1 MSEPAPIDRIERFE
15 RKIVFRTARGYFLTL
30 AVLAVLGILGGAVL
44 GAKGMV
50 KVPIEPP
57 VAPTLPE
64 PPPAPP
70 SVTRER
76 LEQWLAARDARKAA
90 EAAESARSTA
100 LFQEAAGEGTPRSG
114 TPEAS
119 ARDRERAEIR
129 KLFDQLVALFPE
141 PQYVWT
147 DVVET
152 YCARP
157 TAFGC
162 LQSGT
167 RVAKAGISDAL
178 AALLKPL
185 ERSRSLEILR
195 LWHAILP
202 LFHVDARVTWAGHIV
217 EAVADFDADADRV
230 VSEYEARVA
239 NIRGAYETQVAEHR
253 RAEMER
259 DARREQE
266 RTWGL
271 YGVAGGLVL
280 LILVSIFLVHFAIE
294 RHLRLMRE
302 LAALL
307 ERGGVRS

>member
-30 AVLAVLGILGGAVL
+30 AVLAVLGIVGGAVL

-57 VAPTLPE
+57 VAPTMPE

-70 SVTRER
+70 SITRER
-76 LEQWLAARDARKAA
+76 LEQWLAAREARK
-90 EAAESARSTA
+90 AAESARSTA
-100 LFQEAAGEGTPRSG
+100 LFQETAGDATPRSG

-129 KLFDQLVALFPE
+129 QLFDQLGTLFPE
-141 PQYVWT
+141 PQYVWK

-162 LQSGT
+162 LQTST
-167 RVAKAGISDAL
+167 RVAKPGISDAL

-185 ERSRSLEILR
+185 ERSRSLEVLR
-195 LWHAILP
+195 LWHAMLP

-217 EAVADFDADADRV
+217 EASADFDADADGV
-230 VSEYEARVA
+230 VSDYESRIAK
-239 NIRGAYETQVAEHR
+239 IRDSYEEQVADHR
-253 RAEMER
+253 RAEMAR

-302 LAALL
+302 VAALL